1 MGAEQPDGSSAA
13 APSEAKDT
21 PLAGV
26 RVVEL
31 SHVLAAP
38 TCGLMLADLGA
49 EVVKVERPPRG
60 DTQRWD
66 TAEEDRLGRESAS
79 FVQVNR
85 GKASVCL
92 DLKTPEGRDRLH
104 ALLRQADVL
113 LENYRPGVLDRLGF
127 GYDALKPR
135 YPALV
140 YCSISGF
147 GRSGPMAAQGGFDLM
162 AQAMSGIMSITGVD
176 GGERPG
182 KCGPPVTDIAA
193 GLLAAIGIL
202 AALHRQRRSGKGE
215 RIETSLFEAGI
226 MMTYWQS
233 AIAFASGQTP
243 PALGTAHPLYAPY
256 QAFPTADGWMTV
268 GTANERNWQRLLDV
282 LDLPELK
289 RDERFA
295 DGALRMKHRLALDAL
310 LTRKFLTKDRDAW
323 LAILVEAGIPAA
335 PVLTVNQ
342 MHAHP
347 QTRARRMVIEVPHAE
362 AGTARA
368 IGCPIKFAEAELP
381 EPTGAPVLP
390 PIQGW
395 RSGSSAKGAK
405 PQAGE

>member
-1 MGAEQPDGSSAA
+1 MA
-13 APSEAKDT
+13 APETRDAPPDAPLPDT

-49 EVVKVERPPRG
+49 EVIKVERPPRG
-60 DTQRWD
+60 DMQRWD

-85 GKASVCL
+85 GKGSVSL
-92 DLKTPEGRDRLH
+92 DLKAPDGRDRLH
-104 ALLRQADVL
+104 GLLDRADVL
-113 LENYRPGVLDRLGF
+113 LENYRPGVLERLGF
-127 GYDALKPR
+127 GYADLKPR

-147 GRSGPMAAQGGFDLM
+147 GRSGPLADQGGFDLM
-162 AQAMSGIMSITGVD
+162 AQAMSGIMSITGED
-176 GGERPG
+176 GGARPG

-202 AALHRQRRSGKGE
+202 AALHRQRRNGKGE
-215 RIETSLFEAGI
+215 LVETSLFEAGV
-226 MMTYWQS
+226 MLTYWQS
-233 AIAFASGQTP
+233 AVAFASGRTP
-243 PALGTAHPLYAPY
+243 GALGTAHPLYAPY

-268 GTANERNWQRLLDV
+268 GTANERNWHRLLDL
-282 LDLPELK
+282 LDLQELK

-295 DGALRMKHRLALDAL
+295 DGAARMRHRRMLEDL
-310 LTRKFLTKDRDAW
+310 LTRTFVTRRRDDWIA
-323 LAILVEAGIPAA
+323 LLVEAGIPAA
-335 PVLTVNQ
+335 PVLTIDQ

-347 QTRARRMVIEVPHAE
+347 QTRARKMVIEVPHDEVGLAK
-362 AGTARA
+362 A
-368 IGCPIKFAEAELP
+368 IGCPIKFAEAEVP
-381 EPTGAPVLP
+381 EAAGAPSLP
-390 PIQGW
+390 
-395 RSGSSAKGAK
+395 AT
-405 PQAGE
+405 

>member
-1 MGAEQPDGSSAA
+1 MTVTADRSDV
-13 APSEAKDT
+13 KDT

-66 TAEEDRLGRESAS
+66 TAEDDRLGRESAS

-85 GKASVCL
+85 GKASLCL

-104 ALLRQADVL
+104 ELLGRSDVL
-113 LENYRPGVLDRLGF
+113 LENYRPGVLERLGF
-127 GYDALKPR
+127 GYDDLKER

-147 GRSGPMAAQGGFDLM
+147 GRSGPMANQGGFDLM
-162 AQAMSGIMSITGVD
+162 AQAMSGIMSITGED

-215 RIETSLFEAGI
+215 FVETSLFEAGI
-226 MMTYWQS
+226 MLTYWQS
-233 AIAFASGQTP
+233 AVAFASGMTP
-243 PALGTAHPLYAPY
+243 RALGTAHPLYAPY

-268 GTANERNWQRLLDV
+268 GTANERNWQRLLEV
-282 LDLPELK
+282 LDLVELK
-289 RDERFA
+289 GDPRFA
-295 DGALRMKHRLALDAL
+295 DGAARMKHRLQLEEL
-310 LTRKFLTKDRDAW
+310 LTRRFVTKGRDDW
-323 LAILVEAGIPAA
+323 IAILVEAGIPAG
-335 PVLTVNQ
+335 PVLTVDQ
-342 MHAHP
+342 MHEHP
-347 QTRARRMVIEVPHAE
+347 QTLAREMVIDVPHAE
-362 AGTARA
+362 VGWAKA

-381 EPTGAPVLP
+381 EPKGAPSL
-390 PIQGW
+390 
-395 RSGSSAKGAK
+395 ALD
-405 PQAGE
+405 